1 MQNSEIEKLEKELE
15 EVIKDYKN
23 VDSNEINKIK
33 EMINILKIID

>member
-1 MQNSEIEKLEKELE
+1 MQNSEIGKLEKELE

>member
-1 MQNSEIEKLEKELE
+1 MNTEIEKMEKELE